1 MNKRRIGNAKN
12 LINAAAFNRINTVGA
27 TCSLRISC
35 ESLAVRCEE
44 RQLYLKGMQLEKT
57 VEIQAS
63 LWYLSADLTLFFF
76 NFLFGV
82 YGVLL
87 LSFLSILKRVLVAL
101 DYTGTWLLTIN
112 PLCHSTHP
120 LGPWPSLLKILEL
133 TIYSY

>member
-1 MNKRRIGNAKN
+1 M
-12 LINAAAFNRINTVGA
+12 
-27 TCSLRISC
+27 
-35 ESLAVRCEE
+35 RCEE
-44 RQLYLKGMQLEKT
+44 RQLYLKGMQLDKT
-57 VEIQAS
+57 VEIQVS

-101 DYTGTWLLTIN
+101 DYTGTWPLTIN
-112 PLCHSTHP
+112 SLCHSTHS

-133 TIYSY
+133 TPSAPKFARVTIYNY